1 MRSFLSAMAAAIVLG
16 MGVVSQASAAK
27 EILTTLITGIPHAA
41 FFGLDIENGEGVA
54 VGAGGAI
61 SESKDGGKTWKAVAE
76 PPTELALLSVAK
88 RGTHSIAVGQSGVV
102 VVLQDGKWQT
112 VDAGS
117 KARLLSVDVNSSG
130 LAIAGGQFG
139 TVLKSADGGKTW
151 APSPP
156 DWSLLALEDHFGT
169 GEPTIYAV
177 NVTEA
182 GQITITG
189 EFGVM
194 MRSDDGGANWR
205 VVRAIDPKAPTLH
218 AMHLVEAG
226 KGNSY
231 AVGQSGALLIS
242 ADGGE
247 TWTKCDI
254 ATKLNFL
261 GVAASTATGQVVV
274 TGMRVMYRSQN
285 NGMSGDQVNEG
296 DTITDWYQAV
306 RTDEA
311 SGRILAVGHSGK
323 IIQIGG

>member
-1 MRSFLSAMAAAIVLG
+1 MRSLLSAVAASVVLG
-16 MGVVSQASAAK
+16 VGMVSQASAAK
-27 EILTTLITGIPHAA
+27 EIIATLASGIPHAA
-41 FFGLDIENGEGVA
+41 FFGIDLEGGEGVA

-76 PPTELALLSVAK
+76 SPTDLALLSVAK
-88 RGTHSIAVGQSGVV
+88 RGAHTIAVGQSGVV
-102 VVLQDGKWQT
+102 AVAQDGKWQT

-130 LAIAGGQFG
+130 LAIVGGQFG

-151 APSPP
+151 ATSAP

-169 GEPTIYAV
+169 GEPTIYAAS
-177 NVTEA
+177 VTES
-182 GQITITG
+182 GQITIAG

-205 VVRAIDPKAPTLH
+205 VVRAIDPTAPTLH

-231 AVGQSGALLIS
+231 AVGQSGALLVS
-242 ADGGE
+242 TDGGE
-247 TWTKCDI
+247 TWSQCDI

-261 GVAASTATGQVVV
+261 GVAASPSGHVVV
-274 TGMRVMYRSQN
+274 TGMRVMYRSEN
-285 NGMSGDQVNEG
+285 HGMSWVAVDEG

-311 SGRILAVGHSGK
+311 SGRIVAVGHSGK
-323 IIQIGG
+323 IIQIGN

>member
-1 MRSFLSAMAAAIVLG
+1 MRSLLSVVTASIVLSVGVMSEAMAG
-16 MGVVSQASAAK
+16 K
-27 EILTTLITGIPHAA
+27 EIITTLISGIPHSA
-41 FFGLDIENGEGVA
+41 FFGIDLENGEGVA

-76 PPTELALLSVAK
+76 SPTTMALLSVAK
-88 RGTHSIAVGQSGVV
+88 RGAHSIAVGQSGAVAIV
-102 VVLQDGKWQT
+102 QDGKWQT
-112 VDAGS
+112 VDSGS

-130 LAIAGGQFG
+130 LAIVGGQFG
-139 TVLKSADGGKTW
+139 TVLKSTDGGKTW
-151 APSPP
+151 APSAP
-156 DWSLLALEDHFGT
+156 DWSLLALEEHFGT
-169 GEPTIYAV
+169 GEPTIYAA

-194 MRSDDGGANWR
+194 MRSDDGGATWR

-247 TWTKCDI
+247 TWTQCDV

-261 GVAASTATGQVVV
+261 GVTASATGQVVV
-274 TGMRVMYRSQN
+274 TGMRVMYRSEN
-285 NGMSGDQVNEG
+285 NGMSWVAVDEG

-323 IIQIGG
+323 IIQIGS

>member
-1 MRSFLSAMAAAIVLG
+1 MRSLIFAVAATAVLSVGIM
-16 MGVVSQASAAK
+16 SNASAAK
-27 EILTTLITGIPHAA
+27 QIITTVATGIPHAA
-41 FFGLDIENGEGVA
+41 FFGIDLENGEGVA

-61 SESKDGGKTWKAVAE
+61 SESKDGGKTWKAVPE
-76 PPTELALLSVAK
+76 SPTTLALLSVAK
-88 RGTHSIAVGQSGVV
+88 RGPHTIAVGQSGAVAIV
-102 VVLQDGKWQT
+102 QDGKWQSI
-112 VDAGS
+112 DAGT

-130 LAIAGGQFG
+130 LAIVGGQFG

-151 APSPP
+151 APSAP
-156 DWSLLALEDHFGT
+156 DWSLLALEEHFGT

-177 NVTEA
+177 NVTES

-205 VVRAIDPKAPTLH
+205 VVRAIDPQAPTLH

-247 TWTKCDI
+247 TWTQCDVT
-254 ATKLNFL
+254 TKLNFL
-261 GVAASTATGQVVV
+261 GVAASSTGQVVV
-274 TGMRVMYRSQN
+274 TGMRVMYRSEN
-285 NGMSGDQVNEG
+285 NGMSWVRVDEG

-306 RTDEA
+306 RTDEG

-323 IIQIGG
+323 IIQIGS

>member
-1 MRSFLSAMAAAIVLG
+1 MRSLLSALSASIVLSVG
-16 MGVVSQASAAK
+16 MVSQASAAK
-27 EILTTLITGIPHAA
+27 EIITTLATGIPHAA
-41 FFGLDIENGEGVA
+41 FFGIDLENGEGVA

-61 SESKDGGKTWKAVAE
+61 SESKDGGKTWKAVA
-76 PPTELALLSVAK
+76 PSPTDLALLSVAK
-88 RGTHSIAVGQSGVV
+88 RGPHAIAVGQSGVV
-102 VVLQDGKWQT
+102 AIAQDGKWQK
-112 VDAGS
+112 VDAGT

-130 LAIAGGQFG
+130 LAIVGGQFG

-151 APSPP
+151 TPSAP

-169 GEPTIYAV
+169 GEPTIYSAI
-177 NVTEA
+177 VTES
-182 GQITITG
+182 GQITIAG

-194 MRSDDGGANWR
+194 MRSDDGGATWR
-205 VVRAIDPKAPTLH
+205 VVRGIDPKAPTLH

-247 TWTKCDI
+247 TWTQCDV

-261 GVAASTATGQVVV
+261 GVAASASGQVVV
-274 TGMRVMYRSQN
+274 TGMRVMYRSEN
-285 NGMSGDQVNEG
+285 NGMSWMAVDEG

-306 RTDEA
+306 RTDEQ

-323 IIQIGG
+323 IIQIGN

>member
-1 MRSFLSAMAAAIVLG
+1 MRSLLIAMAATIVLG
-16 MGVVSQASAAK
+16 LGVVSHASAAK
-27 EILTTLITGIPHAA
+27 EILTTLSVGIPHAA
-41 FFGLDIENGEGVA
+41 FFGIDIENGEGVA

-61 SESKDGGKTWKAVAE
+61 SESKDGGKTWKAVAQS
-76 PPTELALLSVAK
+76 PTTLAFLSVAK

-102 VVLQDGKWQT
+102 AIVQDGKWQT

-151 APSPP
+151 ASSAP
-156 DWSLLALEDHFGT
+156 DWSLLALADHFGT
-169 GEPTIYAV
+169 GEPTIYAA
-177 NVTEA
+177 NVTES
-182 GQITITG
+182 GQITIAG

-205 VVRAIDPKAPTLH
+205 VVRTIDPKAPTLH
-218 AMHLVEAG
+218 AMHLVDAG

-247 TWTKCDI
+247 TWTQCDI

-261 GVAASTATGQVVV
+261 GVAASSTGQVVV

-285 NGMSGDQVNEG
+285 NGMSWEPVNEG

-311 SGRILAVGHSGK
+311 SGRIVAVGHSGK